1 MGFDWNVF
9 RIMADVSH
17 TLSKCILIF
26 SIHSNKSAEGRPKP
40 VQFITSLAFP
50 RAPPTPPTD
59 LNLNLNITYSPVP
72 LFGSHLTNLLSRS
85 QASH

>member
-26 SIHSNKSAEGRPKP
+26 SIHSNKSAEGKP
-40 VQFITSLAFP
+40 ATAKPSPSPHLTSL
-50 RAPPTPPTD
+50 PPIDTTITNPTS
-59 LNLNLNITYSPVP
+59 LS
-72 LFGSHLTNLLSRS
+72 LLSHPLARLITES
-85 QASH
+85 LSH